1 MIDRRAVIV
10 GAGATSLAALL
21 DQKDAG
27 AILAHVTLSDLVR
40 LEHALGELLPI
51 IRQTILEGERAAGA
65 RAAIEVPLVGAIAP
79 CDAGVVHQVLAY
91 ARDSR
96 NGLTVVSATL
106 ACPAH
111 VLAHLARARHAIT
124 PVAPGDRHGDT
135 SVSILPLPLAENV
148 RCGDFTDFTARGR
161 ESA

>member
-51 IRQTILEGERAAGA
+51 IRQTILEGEPAAGA
-65 RAAIEVPLVGAIAP
+65 RAAIEGALLRAAASP
-79 CDAGVVHQVLAY
+79 
-91 ARDSR
+91 RDTR
-96 NGLTVVSATL
+96 TGLTVVSATR
-106 ACPAH
+106 ACPPH
-111 VLAHLARARHAIT
+111 VPAHLARARHAIT

-135 SVSILPLPLAENV
+135 SVSLLPLPLAENV

>member
-40 LEHALGELLPI
+40 LQPPPGAVLPVI
-51 IRQTILEGERAAGA
+51 PQTIGEGGA
-65 RAAIEVPLVGAIAP
+65 PPGPRAAIEVPLGGAIAP

-111 VLAHLARARHAIT
+111 VLAHLARAPHAIQ
-124 PVAPGDRHGDT
+124 
-135 SVSILPLPLAENV
+135 
-148 RCGDFTDFTARGR
+148 
-161 ESA
+161 